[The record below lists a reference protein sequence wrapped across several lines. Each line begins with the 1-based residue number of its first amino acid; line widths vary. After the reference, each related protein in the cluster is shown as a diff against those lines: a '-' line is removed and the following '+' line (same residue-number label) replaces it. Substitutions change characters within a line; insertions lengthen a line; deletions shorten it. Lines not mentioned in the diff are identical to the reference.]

1 MEWEWTAVCGE
12 LCGCGQN
19 VWVGGEE
26 VVDAECG
33 VVALVVVVEGMGVR
47 GDEGGSWCGRR
58 GLPGDGG

>member
-47 GDEGGSWCGRR
+47 GDEGGSWC
-58 GLPGDGG
+58 